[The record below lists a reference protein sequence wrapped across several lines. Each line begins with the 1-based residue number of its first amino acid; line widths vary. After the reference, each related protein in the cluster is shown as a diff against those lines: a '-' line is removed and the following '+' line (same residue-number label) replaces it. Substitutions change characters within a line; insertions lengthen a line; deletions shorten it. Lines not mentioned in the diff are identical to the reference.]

1 MQRDG
6 GDYLDGSRVNFSRS
20 RDHRP
25 PRVGVWFGPVETSG
39 SPLLLPGPL
48 LGLVALSPLWRRP

>member
-39 SPLLLPGPL
+39 SPLLLLLFTDTAAGSPGR
-48 LGLVALSPLWRRP
+48 LGR